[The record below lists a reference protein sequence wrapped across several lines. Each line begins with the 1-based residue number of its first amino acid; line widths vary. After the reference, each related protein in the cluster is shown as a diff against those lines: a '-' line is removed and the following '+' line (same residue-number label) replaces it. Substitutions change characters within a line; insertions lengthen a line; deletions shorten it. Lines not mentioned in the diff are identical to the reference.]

1 MMIIEEG
8 PLIFQASR
16 MNVTITSSSSLRRLH
31 NSLSLYLSL
40 SSLAQLVKPIFL
52 PKKEANDSNRRGD
65 NPDNNLPPSPHICLP
80 LRLSTL
86 C

>member
-1 MMIIEEG
+1 MIIEEG

-16 MNVTITSSSSLRRLH
+16 MNVTITLIFLVKTPSQL
-31 NSLSLYLSL
+31 SLSLSP
-40 SSLAQLVKPIFL
+40 LAQLVKPIFP

-80 LRLSTL
+80 LRLSTP